1 MPLQGAPE
9 LSPFCHQAPPA
20 DTDLWPQNE
29 SVLGGEPALAQWQ
42 GPTAAAGLPAAAAGW
57 SAGRPQQPQ
66 LQLRPASELVQ
77 PAAGADNQQTAADES
92 RERHVLHGGLR
103 RVPARTLDTVKLKGK
118 EKRKKK
124 KHYTNTHTFAH
135 IQLKYTTKKLTN
147 KTAKKKKIRA
157 SKATAT
163 SNDGV

>member
-42 GPTAAAGLPAAAAGW
+42 GPTAAGLPAAAAAGW

-92 RERHVLHGGLR
+92 RERHVLHGGLW
-103 RVPARTLDTVKLKGK
+103 RVPACTLDTVKLKGREK
-118 EKRKKK
+118 EEKEAL
-124 KHYTNTHTFAH
+124 HQHTLLH
-135 IQLKYTTKKLTN
+135 TYY
-147 KTAKKKKIRA
+147 
-157 SKATAT
+157 
-163 SNDGV
+163 